1 MKKTIIIPLTAV
13 MVITGCN
20 GHSGNQAS
28 GDPNEASDTFMLDG
42 SSMEYN
48 PTEHDSL
55 MHEYAIQSM
64 KESLTERVN
73 EIYAEVN
80 RRYDPD
86 YISKK
91 SERSLE
97 AMFTTEEWQAA
108 YNAVFDIQRRLA
120 EKNASDEGHL
130 FQEGATV
137 WNMGSF
143 DTPFTPN
150 IEDIKV
156 PGDGTAE
163 VRFYLSPAESE
174 GCTVIWKLVLLDG
187 EWRINNFIDTGIYPT
202 DEGEHAQPTDYLQLM
217 NEYIKENR

>member
-1 MKKTIIIPLTAV
+1 MKKTILIPLALL
-13 MVITGCN
+13 MLATGCK
-20 GHSGNQAS
+20 GRSEKKGPCEPA
-28 GDPNEASDTFMLDG
+28 EITDTFMLDG
-42 SSMEYN
+42 PSMEYN

-55 MHEYAIQSM
+55 MQEYALQSM
-64 KESLTERVN
+64 KESLTERIN

-80 RRYDPD
+80 RRYDPS
-86 YISKK
+86 YIIKK
-91 SERSLE
+91 SDRSLE
-97 AMFTTEEWQAA
+97 SMFTTEEWQNA

-137 WNMGSF
+137 WNMGSY
-143 DTPFTPN
+143 DAPFTPN

-174 GCTVIWKLVLLDG
+174 GFTVIWKLVLLDG
-187 EWRINNFIDTGIYPT
+187 EWRINDFIDTGVYPT
-202 DEGEHAQPTDYLQLM
+202 DEGEHAQPVDYLQIM